1 VNRNGASLPA
11 TRAREHCVQRFN
23 GAGLDQRLRAGV
35 RSFQECLGRA
45 PSGFVAPGWLY
56 NEELVPVLER
66 LNIGLT
72 ESHFD
77 VFDGPVSELHSN
89 ERGLM
94 ADTGHVG
101 SPGVVHPLIEK
112 ARASAVPI
120 ADLIGFRIEDIG
132 AGRAVSLLHAGPQHA
147 NPMGTLHGGVL
158 CDLADAAM
166 GMAFAS
172 TLAPDESF
180 TTMALSINFF
190 RPVWQTLL
198 RAEAR
203 VVNRG
208 KNVGYVE
215 CEVTSQDGKSVAKAT
230 STCVV
235 LRGKQAAM
243 R

>member
-1 VNRNGASLPA
+1 M
-11 TRAREHCVQRFN
+11 
-23 GAGLDQRLRAGV
+23 
-35 RSFQECLGRA
+35 A
-45 PSGFVAPGWLY
+45 PPPTDPP
-56 NEELVPVLER
+56 E
-66 LNIGLT
+66 
-72 ESHFD
+72 
-77 VFDGPVSELHSN
+77 
-89 ERGLM
+89 
-94 ADTGHVG
+94 
-101 SPGVVHPLIEK
+101 VVHPLIDK
-112 ARASAVPI
+112 ARNSKVPI
-120 ADLIGFRIEDIG
+120 AELIGFAVHEITG
-132 AGRAVSLLHAGPQHA
+132 GRAVASLRSGPQHA

-166 GMAFAS
+166 GMAFVS

-180 TTMALSINFF
+180 TTMALDINFF

-215 CEVTSQDGKSVAKAT
+215 CEVSDQEGRLVAKAT

-235 LRGKQAAM
+235 LRGEHARA